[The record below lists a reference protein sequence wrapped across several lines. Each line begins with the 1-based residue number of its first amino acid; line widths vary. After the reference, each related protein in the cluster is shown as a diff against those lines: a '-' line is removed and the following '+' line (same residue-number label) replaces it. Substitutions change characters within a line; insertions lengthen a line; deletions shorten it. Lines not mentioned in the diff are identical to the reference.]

1 MNRLSRLAVALFC
14 ALWAVQ
20 GGMAQAQ
27 WGLPGGFG
35 GFCWG
40 GWGAAT
46 AEGDL
51 ARGMG
56 AYAEGMGFY
65 NRRYQK

>member
-14 ALWAVQ
+14 AVWAVQ

-40 GWGAAT
+40 GWGAAI